1 MALAALSVAGQAGA
15 QQPPATGPR
24 QVGVVTL
31 KAQSVPLVSTL
42 PGRAVARDSVDIRPR
57 VDGFVTEIVYNPGQQ
72 IKAGDP
78 MFQID
83 RTTYQASVEEAKA
96 NLASAKAAVPQA
108 EAAYERSSRLQ
119 NSGSTRADLEEAEAT
134 LEQARAA
141 VSAAEAALR
150 TAEAQLSWTTITS
163 PLDGLPSVSA
173 VSVGDLVTA
182 GQSDALATVTQLDP
196 IDVDMFEPSARLQRI
211 RDRIEAGTIQR
222 ADSINAQLT
231 LENGRTYA
239 AKGELVAPGFEVST
253 STGAIDFRFRFE
265 NPERRILPGM
275 FVRGSIEIGRIQAIL
290 VPQMAATRGRDGT
303 LTAWVAEDGKAMK
316 RILTEEGVHEN
327 AWIVTTGLQE
337 GEVLIVNGTTSL
349 AEGAEI
355 AATPVVVDEDGVVRD
370 QATVDQATIGTDD
383 AASAGETT
391 PQDERAPANDT
402 APAAQGGAE

>member
-1 MALAALSVAGQAGA
+1 MNRRHLLCLARTGSILAALWASPGQA
-15 QQPPATGPR
+15 QQPPAQGAR
-24 QVGVVTL
+24 AVGTIVL
-31 KAQSVPLVSTL
+31 QSESVPLISTI
-42 PGRAVARDSVDIRPR
+42 PGRAVARDAVSIRPR
-57 VDGFVTEIVYNPGQQ
+57 VDGFVTDILYSPGQP
-72 IKAGDP
+72 IKAGAP

-83 RTTYQASVEEAKA
+83 RTTYQASVEQARA
-96 NLASAKAAVPQA
+96 NLASARAAVPQA
-108 EAAYERSSRLQ
+108 QAAYDRTRRLQ
-119 NSGSTRADLEEAEAT
+119 GSAATQSSLEEALAT
-134 LEQARAA
+134 LEQAQAA
-141 VSAAEAALR
+141 EMAAEAALR

-265 NPERRILPGM
+265 NPESRILPGM

-303 LTAWVAEDGKAMK
+303 LSAWVAEDGKAV
-316 RILTEEGVHEN
+316 RRTLTEEGVHEN
-327 AWIVTTGLQE
+327 AWIVTGGLNP
-337 GEVLIVNGTTSL
+337 GERLIVNGTTGL
-349 AEGAEI
+349 AQGAEI
-355 AATPVVVDEDGVVRD
+355 APTPVEIDENGVVRD
-370 QATVDQATIGTDD
+370 LPPDGTD
-383 AASAGETT
+383 
-391 PQDERAPANDT
+391 PAPAT
-402 APAAQGGAE
+402 PADAGTN